1 MPRINRCVEL
11 LDQGQPVYYDRVNV
25 PDLGYE
31 YGRDI
36 CRTWADYLRIEF
48 EHISMDTGALYDFMR
63 GLKDAGPTRS
73 GHLTPAVMCTIPA
86 TGMSAD
92 EVRFNAW
99 QIRHILSAGV
109 HGLYL
114 AHARDPNAVRV
125 FVESCRYPHQIEG
138 VGNGLGVGTRGHG
151 GEMQAAE
158 IWGIDPIDYTHRAD
172 PWPLNPIGELMIG
185 IKVEER
191 FGLERAEMCMSV
203 PGVTFGEWGP
213 GDMGLFLGHP
223 EWKNPPY
230 SPEMEES
237 WRKVKA
243 ACDKAGVLWLC
254 MWDDPSMSADQ
265 QAAHLIND
273 IGAMLIA
280 GDAGEELAAAGR
292 KLTGRKMPV

>member
-99 QIRHILSAGV
+99 QIRHILSAECMGSTWRTL
-109 HGLYL
+109 GIRMRCAFLS
-114 AHARDPNAVRV
+114 NRV
-125 FVESCRYPHQIEG
+125 AIP
-138 VGNGLGVGTRGHG
+138 TRSKG
-151 GEMQAAE
+151 
-158 IWGIDPIDYTHRAD
+158 
-172 PWPLNPIGELMIG
+172 
-185 IKVEER
+185 
-191 FGLERAEMCMSV
+191 SV
-203 PGVTFGEWGP
+203 MV
-213 GDMGLFLGHP
+213 
-223 EWKNPPY
+223 
-230 SPEMEES
+230 S
-237 WRKVKA
+237 
-243 ACDKAGVLWLC
+243 VL
-254 MWDDPSMSADQ
+254 
-265 QAAHLIND
+265 
-273 IGAMLIA
+273 
-280 GDAGEELAAAGR
+280 ELAATAARCRRPRYGASILSTTPIERTPGR
-292 KLTGRKMPV
+292 